1 MRKVLEIMT
10 IFSTMILAMACKD
23 ATIKLF
29 FSYTLIRSFRYKV
42 LFVHSHSFYGFRTGQ
57 ELQITR
63 WSGRYFMKF
72 LACNPKPIMSGAGTV
87 LGFTTG
93 DGSKTEYPEHTQWD
107 SPGRLRSLIYA
118 VPSESL
124 LCVICDSL
132 LTKSEPNVTIYFSF
146 LL

>member
-1 MRKVLEIMT
+1 
-10 IFSTMILAMACKD
+10 MACKY

-42 LFVHSHSFYGFRTGQ
+42 LFVHSHTFYGFRTGQ

-72 LACNPKPIMSGAGTV
+72 LACNPKPYTSGAVTV
-87 LGFTTG
+87 LGFTNG
-93 DGSKTEYPEHTQWD
+93 DGSKTEYPEHTRWD
-107 SPGRLRSLIYA
+107 SPGRLGSLTYV

-124 LCVICDSL
+124 LRVISDSHL
-132 LTKSEPNVTIYFSF
+132 A
-146 LL
+146 